1 MALSRARGLGLALLA
16 TSLSTGC
23 YHPSRISVAERT
35 EAYWTTGERRPLQG
49 KRLTLADALQR
60 AKTENAE
67 VAARKAQL
75 EALRA
80 EVEASA
86 SIDNPELRVGQLR
99 LDRLTHDD
107 AEVEVKLR
115 VKPPRPIENDARR
128 AEAEADAR
136 AAEAELAAAE
146 VTAVAQARIAY
157 YEAAS
162 ADRVIAAARRLD
174 ALAEKRSAVVLR
186 GLSESRATQLEVA
199 LANVDRAGLARDLRS
214 LEREKQRAL
223 ARLGD
228 QIATDLP
235 DDVELD
241 AIDLEAL
248 TKLQLPE
255 DGALVKLSMTS
266 APGLARRAA
275 EVDAASAKADRQRTG
290 QVPWFSFLE
299 LGYDFSK
306 STVDPEGFT
315 FGAGVSLPIFDT
327 RSAAIDAADAQVE
340 ARKRRLDADA
350 KALLEELREAVRE
363 VKAEQ
368 DALGVARDE
377 LHAAAKQA
385 AEEADK
391 ALAAGRIDEL
401 SRLRTDA
408 DQARLELE
416 DAKALRRLLLAIA
429 EVERLTGFRA
439 LPQR

>member
-1 MALSRARGLGLALLA
+1 MALSRARSLELALLA

-23 YHPSRISVAERT
+23 YHATRISVAERT
-35 EAYWTTGERRPLQG
+35 ETYWATSDRRPLQG

-60 AKTENAE
+60 AKAENAE

-86 SIDNPELRVGQLR
+86 AIDNPELRVGQLR

-128 AEAEADAR
+128 AEAEAEAR

-146 VTAVAQARIAY
+146 VAAVARARVAY

-174 ALAEKRSAVVLR
+174 ALAEKRSAIVLR
-186 GLSESRATQLEVA
+186 GLSESRVTQLEVA

-214 LEREKQRAL
+214 LEREKARAL
-223 ARLGD
+223 SRLGD
-228 QIATDLP
+228 QIAADLP

-255 DGALVKLSMTS
+255 DAALVKLSMTAS
-266 APGLARRAA
+266 PDLARRAA

-315 FGAGVSLPIFDT
+315 FGAGLSLPVFDT

-350 KALLEELREAVRE
+350 RALLETLREAVRE
-363 VKAEQ
+363 VKTEQ
-368 DALGVARDE
+368 EALGVGRDE
-377 LHAAAKQA
+377 LRAATKQA

-416 DAKALRRLLLAIA
+416 DAKALRRLLLSIA
-429 EVERLTGFRA
+429 EVERLTGYRA
-439 LPQR
+439 LQR